1 MSVVP
6 KGSQVAAPASR
17 ISGEEYA
24 FAGWEFASDAMAVSD
39 RDAVVLAA
47 NRAYLELYGYSAEE
61 VIGHNFAIIFP
72 EELRAWAN
80 VEYHK
85 TFADP
90 HIAPAVESTIRRK
103 DGSER
108 IVEARYTFVTE
119 GDERTAM
126 VSIVRDITDQ
136 KRTEAALHESEAKF
150 RSLVTGNI
158 IGILLAD
165 MEHIVEANDVFLQMV
180 GYSAQDLIAGNIKWR
195 EMTPPEWAAA
205 DDHAIAELLERGA
218 STPFEKEYYRK
229 DGGRLPILIGASLLT
244 REPLTWMCFVLDLT
258 ERKQAEANE
267 REARLVAEH
276 AVRER
281 DRLLS
286 IVAHDLRNP
295 LASIQGAAQ
304 LLARRLA
311 RNEPLDR
318 EPLSH
323 TVEQIDRSAVRMNS
337 LITEILDF
345 SRMQAGVGLALSN
358 RPTDLG
364 ELVGRV
370 VEEGRQ
376 TSPQHQIVF
385 AAAGAPLVGE
395 WDPPRLERIIANLLD
410 NAVKYSPPGSAIRVE
425 IREAH
430 PAGAPARALVTV
442 TDQGAGIPAADLPH
456 IFEWYRR
463 GTNVEA
469 WTPGTGIGLAGAR
482 QIVEQYGGTITVE
495 SVEGQGSTFTV
506 ALPLAA
512 SDPPAPRGRDPFLPQ
527 TGS

>member
-1 MSVVP
+1 MSAVH
-6 KGSQVAAPASR
+6 KSSGASGPTFR
-17 ISGEEYA
+17 TPGAEYA

-80 VEYHK
+80 AEYHK

-90 HIAPAVESTIRRK
+90 HIAPAVESTIRRQ

-108 IVEARYTFVTE
+108 MVEARYTFVTE

-136 KRTEAALHESEAKF
+136 KRAAAALQESEAKF

-158 IGILLAD
+158 IGILRAD
-165 MEHIVEANDVFLQMV
+165 MEQIVEANDVFLQMV
-180 GYSAQDLIAGNIKWR
+180 GYTADDLRAGHVKWR

-205 DDHAIAELLERGA
+205 DDQALAEMLERGA
-218 STPFEKEYYRK
+218 CTPFEKEYIRK
-229 DGGRLPILIGASLLT
+229 DGERLPILIGASLLT
-244 REPLTWMCFVLDLT
+244 RDPLTWMCFVLDLR

-267 REARLVAEH
+267 REARLVAES
-276 AVRER
+276 AVRDR

-286 IVAHDLRNP
+286 IVVHDLRNP

-318 EPLSH
+318 ERLSQMI
-323 TVEQIDRSAVRMNS
+323 EQIDRSAVRMNS

-345 SRMQAGVGLALSN
+345 SQMQAGVRLALSN
-358 RPTDLG
+358 RPTDLV

-370 VEEGRQ
+370 VEECRQ
-376 TSPQHQIVF
+376 NSPKHQIVF
-385 AAAGAPLVGE
+385 AAEVTTLVGE

-425 IREAH
+425 IQRAN
-430 PAGAPARALVTV
+430 PAGAPGRATVTV
-442 TDQGAGIPAADLPH
+442 TDQGAGIPTADLPH
-456 IFEWYRR
+456 VFEWYRR
-463 GTNVEA
+463 GTNVET
-469 WTPGTGIGLAGAR
+469 WTTGTGIGLAGAR

-506 ALPLAA
+506 VLPLVA
-512 SDPPAPRGRDPFLPQ
+512 SGALGSLGKGPLLQ
-527 TGS
+527 HTGA